1 MKKKAL
7 FYIIIVVITMF
18 LSTENVSAKE
28 FVKLKNAEKYETNI
42 VVNEGFLYTGNLV
55 QIADCSGQNAVLGN
69 VNDPDSVAWLL
80 QKLLDYARL
89 IGPFIVLIMSSLDYL
104 KAVLNSDDDSLKKA
118 NKKLVT
124 RLMLIVAVFLLP
136 TLVSVLLNVLGFTSH
151 EVCGLQ

>member
-28 FVKLKNAEKYETNI
+28 FVELKNAEKYETNI

-124 RLMLIVAVFLLP
+124 RLILIVALFLLP
-136 TLVSVLLNVLGFTSH
+136 TSVSVLLNVLGFTSH

>member
-69 VNDPDSVAWLL
+69 VNDPDSVARLL
-80 QKLLDYARL
+80 HKLLDYARL

-124 RLMLIVAVFLLP
+124 RLMLIVALFLLP

>member
-18 LSTENVSAKE
+18 LLTENVSAKE
-28 FVKLKNAEKYETNI
+28 FVELKNAEKYETNI

-124 RLMLIVAVFLLP
+124 RLILIVALFLLP

>member
-124 RLMLIVAVFLLP
+124 RLMLIVALFLLP

>member
-18 LSTENVSAKE
+18 LSTKNVSAKE
-28 FVKLKNAEKYETNI
+28 FKMLKNTEKYETNI
-42 VVNEGFLYTGNLV
+42 VVNERVLYTGNLV

-104 KAVLNSDDDSLKKA
+104 KAVLNSDEDSLKKA

-124 RLMLIVAVFLLP
+124 RLMLIVALFLLP

>member
-7 FYIIIVVITMF
+7 FYIIIAVITMF

-28 FVKLKNAEKYETNI
+28 YKTIKNMNKYEINI
-42 VVNEGFLYTGNLV
+42 ENRQALLSAGNLV

-104 KAVLNSDDDSLKKA
+104 KAVLNSDEDSLKKA

-124 RLMLIVAVFLLP
+124 RLILVVALFLLP

-151 EVCGLQ
+151 EVCTLQ

>member
-124 RLMLIVAVFLLP
+124 RLILIVALFLLP

>member
-1 MKKKAL
+1 MKKKTL
-7 FYIIIVVITMF
+7 FYIMIVVITLF
-18 LSTENVSAKE
+18 LSTKNVSAKE
-28 FVKLKNAEKYETNI
+28 FKTVKKLEKNETNI
-42 VVNEGFLYTGNLV
+42 VMKQNFIYTGNLV

-124 RLMLIVAVFLLP
+124 RLMLIIALFLLP

>member
-118 NKKLVT
+118 NKKLIT
-124 RLMLIVAVFLLP
+124 RLMLIVALFLLP